1 MIYLDNAA
9 TTKMSEKAL
18 DAYVDACRKFFA
30 NPSALHSYGMEA
42 ENLIKETKKYIASVI
57 SASDSEI
64 FFTKSA
70 TESNNIAIKS
80 FDGLAITS
88 KIEHPSVYE
97 SFKHSNFE
105 DVLYIENDRYG
116 FIDKNDLKNKL
127 SDKVNFVSIIYVNNE
142 TGTIQ
147 DIKKLSKII
156 KGFKSDIVIHVDA
169 TQAMGKISCDVNNLD
184 VDMMSFSAHKFHGPK
199 QLGGLYIRK
208 NIQAKIKPILDGGYQ
223 EIISSGTNN
232 PPAIYAAGVAL
243 REQIESRN
251 YDYIKSL
258 NTHLRELLEKNIED
272 VYIISPDEFVSPYIL
287 DVAFSNIK
295 AEVLLHML
303 EEEEI
308 YVSSGSACSKGE
320 ESRILKALDVDK
332 KYIDGAVRFSFSDN
346 ISKEDLDFTIEVLQ
360 RSIEMIRMVM
370 WWNGW

>member
-9 TTKMSEKAL
+9 TTKMSEKAIES
-18 DAYVDACRKFFA
+18 YVYVCKNYYA
-30 NPSALHSYGMEA
+30 NPSALHSFGMEA
-42 ENLIKETKKYIASVI
+42 ENLIKDTKKYIASVI
-57 SASDSEI
+57 SANDSEV

-80 FDGLAITS
+80 FDGAAITS
-88 KIEHPSVYE
+88 NIEHPSIYE
-97 SFKHSNFE
+97 SFKNSSF
-105 DVLYIENDRYG
+105 DKILYIDNDEYG
-116 FIDKNDLKNKL
+116 FLDEEDLKDKL
-127 SDKVNFVSIIYVNNE
+127 SENVNFVSFIYVNNE

-156 KGFKSDIVIHVDA
+156 RNYNKNIVIHIDA
-169 TQAMGKISCDVNNLD
+169 TQALGKISCDVKDLG

-199 QLGGLYIRK
+199 QLGGLYISK
-208 NIQAKIKPILDGGYQ
+208 NLQAKIKPLLDGGYQ

-232 PPAIYAAGVAL
+232 PPAIYATGVAL
-243 REQIESRN
+243 KEQIESKE

-258 NTHLRELLEKNIED
+258 NTYLRELIQKNIEHI
-272 VYIISPDEFVSPYIL
+272 YIISPKEFSSPYIL

-308 YVSSGSACSKGE
+308 YVSSGSACSEGE
-320 ESRILKALDVDK
+320 ESRVLKALNIDK
-332 KYIDGAVRFSFSDN
+332 KFIDGAIRFSFSSD
-346 ISKEDLDFTIEVLQ
+346 ISKNDLDFTVDVLK
-360 RSIEMIRMVM
+360 RSVEMIRMVM
-370 WWNGW
+370 

>member
-9 TTKMSEKAL
+9 TTKMSDKAIES
-18 DAYVDACRKFFA
+18 YVNVCNNFYA
-30 NPSALHSYGMEA
+30 NPSALHSYGMKA
-42 ENLIKETKKYIASVI
+42 ENLIKETKKYMSSVI
-57 SASDSEI
+57 SANESEV

-80 FDGLAITS
+80 FDGYALTS

-97 SFKHSNFE
+97 SFKKSNLE
-105 DVLYIENDRYG
+105 KVIYIDNDKYG
-116 FIDKNDLKNKL
+116 FLEEDDLKNKL
-127 SDKVNFVSIIYVNNE
+127 SEKVNFVSFIYVNNE

-147 DIKKLSKII
+147 DIKKLSRII
-156 KGFKSDIVIHVDA
+156 KDFKKDIVIHIDA
-169 TQAMGKISCDVNNLD
+169 TQAMGKISCDVNDLS

-208 NIQAKIKPILDGGYQ
+208 NIQAKIKPLLDGGYQ

-243 REQIESRN
+243 REQIESN
-251 YDYIKSL
+251 EYDYIKSL
-258 NTHLRELLEKNIED
+258 NIYLRDLIEENIED
-272 VYIISPDEFVSPYIL
+272 FYIISPKESSSPYIL

-295 AEVLLHML
+295 SEVLLHML

-320 ESRILKALDVDK
+320 ESRILKALNIDK
-332 KYIDGAVRFSFSDN
+332 KFIDGAIRFSFSKD
-346 ISKEDLDFTIEVLQ
+346 ISKEDLDNTIEVLK

-370 WWNGW
+370 

>member
-9 TTKMSEKAL
+9 TTKMSDKAI
-18 DAYVDACRKFFA
+18 DAYVEVCKNYFA

-42 ENLIKETKKYIASVI
+42 ENLIKDTKKYIASVI
-57 SASDSEI
+57 NANESEI

-80 FDGLAITS
+80 FEGDALTS
-88 KIEHPSVYE
+88 KIEHPSVFE
-97 SFKHSNFE
+97 SFKNSKFNNII
-105 DVLYIENDRYG
+105 YIDNDRYG
-116 FIDKNDLKNKL
+116 FIDEDDLKNKL
-127 SDKVNFVSIIYVNNE
+127 SEKVNFVSFIYVNNE

-147 DIKKLSKII
+147 DIKKLSKTI
-156 KGFKSDIVIHVDA
+156 KDFNKDIVIHIDA
-169 TQAMGKISCDVNNLD
+169 TQALGKISCDINELG
-184 VDMMSFSAHKFHGPK
+184 VDMMSFSSHKFHGPK
-199 QLGGLYIRK
+199 QLGGLYVRK
-208 NIQAKIKPILDGGYQ
+208 NIQVKIKPILDGGYQ

-243 REQIESRN
+243 REQIKSEE

-258 NTHLRELLEKNIED
+258 NNYLRDLIKKNIEG
-272 VYIISPDEFVSPYIL
+272 VYIISPDDSVSPYIL

-320 ESRILKALDVDK
+320 ESRILKALGLDK
-332 KYIDGAVRFSFSDN
+332 KYIDGSIRFSFSSD

-360 RSIEMIRMVM
+360 KGIEMIRMVM
-370 WWNGW
+370 